1 MNVSGVKAIIKIF
14 ILSKG
19 LVYNLL
25 LSKKWM
31 YRVCAIKDH
40 GTGSFTIEG
49 KDRICHLVKKT
60 TARPE
65 LMEIVNG
72 LLIDEW
78 ETNLAKEELIC
89 LSEELD
95 NTDYENNSA
104 KNLHQ

>member
-1 MNVSGVKAIIKIF
+1 MSGVKVIIKAF
-14 ILSKG
+14 VLSKR

-31 YRVCAIKDH
+31 YRVCAIKNH
-40 GTGSFTIEG
+40 GTGSFTIES
-49 KDRICHLVKKT
+49 KDRICRLVKGTIAK
-60 TARPE
+60 PE

-72 LLIDEW
+72 PSIDKW

-89 LSEELD
+89 LLEELD